1 MSKTKRDIRERGLK
15 VVKESIE
22 KQYKKELRLLQKLLQ
37 ELNIPIKA
45 KELVEEY
52 SGLSV
57 GSYTVKDKYRYFKL
71 TGVKTGEKAEKT
83 EEWLIRRPKEE
94 NERQRKLRR
103 ESKHIANVKWS
114 EENGVLI
121 NWLTHYWTR
130 AKALKK
136 WLEEVD
142 GK

>member
-1 MSKTKRDIRERGLK
+1 MPKTKKDIRERGLK
-15 VVKESIE
+15 AVKENIE

-37 ELNIPIKA
+37 DLNIPIKA

-52 SGLSV
+52 SGLSI

-71 TGVKTGEKAEKT
+71 TGVKTGEKAERT
-83 EEWLIRRPKEE
+83 EEWLIRRPKEK

-114 EENGVLI
+114 EESEILI

-136 WLEEVD
+136 WLEEVES
-142 GK
+142 K